1 MYALL
6 RYLMMNRAGTR
17 AGRATWLYL
26 AVWATFLV
34 ANDVLVH
41 RWHTLTNSQTEP
53 AFIWFALL
61 SPAILLLNRLDRSG
75 PTAEQAQQTARAH
88 AAAERAR
95 DLARRESTLAF
106 RLGRWLR
113 RRLG

>member
-17 AGRATWLYL
+17 TGRATWVYL
-26 AVWATFLV
+26 ALWAIVLA
-34 ANDVLVH
+34 ANDILVH
-41 RWHTLTNSQTEP
+41 QLHVLANSETEL
-53 AFIWFALL
+53 AFMWFALL
-61 SPAILLLNRLDRSG
+61 SPVILLLNRLDCSG
-75 PTAEQAQQTARAH
+75 PTLEEAQEAARAR
-88 AAAERAR
+88 AAAQRAR
-95 DLARRESTLAF
+95 GLATRDSTLAF